1 MKTVKYSYIRKCY
14 TILIKQFFFYRDSI
28 VLLLE
33 DITIGHYEV
42 DSNGQITE
50 LDRVKLSG
58 SVKVSGYKSAITWV
72 AGVGAALAILT
83 GDLSVRIWDIES
95 NDNYVLSM
103 ELNNGTNATGTN
115 FPIRNP
121 VVEVFTCVAY
131 CKDNQT
137 LSAGTNQGNLYTWRR
152 LNINRSYDYPEN
164 QWQLT
169 NVTPV
174 RGTIK
179 SLTWG
184 ITDTNRPCMMVNC
197 LSNVFILKEQA
208 LLSCHTRTLWA
219 TQKKSNELVLVQQ
232 NAPRS
237 AATGETD
244 RRTAVMKSDNSI
256 IHLALSEINLVVTNG
271 RTVAVYRV
279 GGGGP
284 SLTSSSRATTTT
296 GGDENADA
304 LSITHAGS
312 FGVDC
317 VAIYL
322 YEQQVVALG
331 AEQVKIYSLSGV
343 VLQEIFFNE
352 NEGRFG

>member
-1 MKTVKYSYIRKCY
+1 M
-14 TILIKQFFFYRDSI
+14 
-28 VLLLE
+28 LLLE

-42 DSNGQITE
+42 DGSGQITE

-103 ELNNGTNATGTN
+103 ELNNGLAGLTGNNLPT
-115 FPIRNP
+115 RNP

-152 LNINRSYDYPEN
+152 LNVNRSYDYPEN

-208 LLSCHTRTLWA
+208 LLSSHTRTVWA
-219 TQKKSNELVLVQQ
+219 TQKKSNELLVVQQQ
-232 NAPRS
+232 NASRS
-237 AATGETD
+237 SAGGEKTGD

-279 GGGGP
+279 TGGGGTG
-284 SLTSSSRATTTT
+284 LTSSSSSSVSRV
-296 GGDENADA
+296 DEDADA
-304 LSITHAGS
+304 LSITHTGS

-352 NEGRFG
+352 NEGRLGVERCCCVKLLRH

>member
-1 MKTVKYSYIRKCY
+1 M
-14 TILIKQFFFYRDSI
+14 
-28 VLLLE
+28 LLLE

-42 DSNGQITE
+42 DGNGQITE

-58 SVKVSGYKSAITWV
+58 SVNVSGYKSAITWV

-103 ELNNGTNATGTN
+103 DLNSGLASAGSNI
-115 FPIRNP
+115 PSRNP
-121 VVEVFTCVAY
+121 LVEAFTCVSY

-208 LLSCHTRTLWA
+208 LLACHTRALWA

-232 NAPRS
+232 PS
-237 AATGETD
+237 TSHSTGGGEAEP
-244 RRTAVMKSDNSI
+244 RRTTVMKSDNSI

-279 GGGGP
+279 GGGGAA
-284 SLTSSSRATTTT
+284 SSSSSSMVAAS
-296 GGDENADA
+296 GDEDADA

-322 YEQQVVALG
+322 YEQNVVALG

-343 VLQEIFFNE
+343 VLQEIFFND
-352 NEGRFG
+352 NEGKRERERVG